1 MVTHSTDSP
10 HFYKKILNLFLWFF
24 KNLNS
29 LLLREE
35 KVENGCKM
43 GGDLMGKKYFMKNFH
58 KKLIYYEKYHYFSK
72 LNEDVMKC
80 NEAIITFE

>member
-1 MVTHSTDSP
+1 MIFQKSQLPITKGGKS
-10 HFYKKILNLFLWFF
+10 
-24 KNLNS
+24 
-29 LLLREE
+29 RERLQ
-35 KVENGCKM
+35 NGR
-43 GGDLMGKKYFMKNFH
+43 GFDGKKYFMKNFH